1 MSDVADKPNEPLFTL
16 EEIADFR
23 RGFQAHIDYLD
34 RLLGNAPPLPTL
46 RVLNPAD
53 WEGRV
58 APSRLWV
65 VPDYIPNR
73 TVTLLYADGGTGKS
87 YLKLQLAVA
96 RAIAREWIGLLP
108 EPGRTLICS
117 TEDDHDEV
125 WRRIEGMLPFYGAR
139 MADLS
144 DIRIVDLVGGCSLL
158 GALANGQVV
167 PTAMY
172 EAISRLASAFKPGLI
187 CLDVLADM
195 FGGNENDRSQVTQF
209 VGLLKGLCREHD
221 CAVLL
226 LAQPSL
232 SGLGTD
238 RGTSG
243 STGWGNAGRSRL
255 WFKRVQDTKGNEPNK
270 NRRVLEGRKSNY
282 SELGGAIELE
292 WERGLFRPVVAVSG
306 FDKLAANVKAE
317 DEFLAKLKSF
327 ESQGRNVSHR
337 KGPSYAPAAFSN
349 GKGTIGNAAFA
360 AAMDRLFEAGKIR
373 VEESGAPS
381 RRRSRIVANG

>member
-1 MSDVADKPNEPLFTL
+1 MSDVADERPPAFSMEEVPDLRRTL
-16 EEIADFR
+16 
-23 RGFQAHIDYLD
+23 QAQLDYLD
-34 RLLGNAPPLPTL
+34 RILGDAPPLPAL

-53 WEGRV
+53 WEGKV
-58 APSRLWV
+58 APQRLWV

-96 RAIAREWIGLLP
+96 RALAGEWIGLMP

-117 TEDDHDEV
+117 TEDDADEV

-144 DIRIVDLVGGCSLL
+144 DIRIVDLVGECSLL

-172 EAISRLASAFKPGLI
+172 EAISRQAKEFKPGLI

-195 FGGNENDRSQVTQF
+195 FGGNENDRSRVTQF

-243 STGWGNAGRSRL
+243 STSWGNAGRSRL
-255 WFKRVQDTKGNEPNK
+255 WFKRVQDIEGNELNK

-282 SELGGAIELE
+282 GELGGAIELE
-292 WERGLFRPVVAVSG
+292 WERGLFRRVAAVSG
-306 FDKLAANVKAE
+306 FDKMAANVKAE
-317 DEFLAKLKSF
+317 RFAAKLVEGNYF
-327 ESQGRNVSHR
+327 
-337 KGPSYAPAAFSN
+337 FS
-349 GKGTIGNAAFA
+349 ALLA
-360 AAMDRLFEAGKIR
+360 R
-373 VEESGAPS
+373 P
-381 RRRSRIVANG
+381 RSRAIIRFLP